1 RCECGKVADRLRSNF
16 CTFCSKEEK
25 LIIYCIEC
33 SEPPKKCRHQP
44 ESFRRKCKS
53 CEEDEMPLRGK
64 CCTDCGTK
72 TLFEIFCVL
81 CPTDTP
87 HAGNPEASGRVKK
100 MSHTSDYEECS
111 VEEPPNTGHRVQG
124 RPVEETPNTGDRVQ
138 GRLVEETPNTGD
150 FEEGRPVEETPN
162 TGDRDQRCPVEETPN
177 TGDRVQGRP
186 VEETPN
192 TGDRV
197 QGRLV
202 EETPN
207 PGDRDQR
214 RPVEETPNT
223 GDFEEGR
230 TVEETPNTG
239 DFEEGRPVE
248 ETPNT
253 GDRDEGRPVEK
264 TPNRG
269 DRDQRRHV
277 EETPNTGDRDQRRPV
292 EETPNTGDRVQGRP
306 VEETPNT
313 GDRDQGRPVEETPS
327 TGDRDQGRPVEE
339 TPNTGDSDQGRPV
352 EETPNTGDSDQG
364 RPVEETPNTGDRVQR
379 RLVEETPNKGD
390 CDQRRPIEETPNTGD
405 LLEGRPVEETPNTG
419 DRVQGRPVEETPNP
433 GDRDEGRPVEE
444 TPNTGDFEEG
454 RPVEETPNTGHR
466 DQRRP
471 VEETPNTGHR
481 VQGHPVEETPNTGD
495 FEEGRPV
502 EETPNTGDREKGC
515 PVIEKILENP
525 TDFGFAARDD
535 KTAPHWHNNLRL
547 IKLADHCGAVRAY
560 LAEAP
565 ASTSSLEKLISM
577 SLPPTS
583 LEEIQALPDNELSE
597 VSKSVQ
603 KIMDELLD
611 KNMPDL
617 ALQLVPAYHLVVL
630 AADPR
635 SRQHIL
641 KDQKWD
647 ESKPNAWFGLASKFQ
662 YHSRG
667 SGSENWSRLK
677 KFQNISIDFNALMEL
692 LNRFGSVDSLL
703 NRFCAGVVKQSN
715 LEAFLNAPNVTLD
728 SKLALCFRVCQ
739 EMGSSDDERVLGII
753 ESMCFASLN
762 TYLRCL
768 LKLRYSQSTGVE
780 AGSKDEISKFGDLL
794 NQLIKHEVDTFNQ
807 QSSISV
813 EYSHEIISMFLQDG
827 FGNLLASLF
836 GASSDS
842 SSSHIFSELS
852 SLIEDTEKGDW
863 NRPWDISL
871 HTAMTLE
878 WPLAQPLLCFLDPNA
893 AMVQLTLN
901 ARTALEKCRHDTETL
916 LRDLET
922 EPLSKTVG
930 AIQYLAR
937 HKASL
942 KKAANVLRLSSD
954 VDKQIFGA
962 QEWKAAYDNTV
973 KKLKELHALLQKTLC
988 SNIEVAGCK
997 FRSGG
1002 EIKLPISKLIPCL
1015 LEAIDE
1021 WEAKIERLKSE
1032 EATWEAA
1039 QFLKSLFDR
1048 EEELVKELSYLL
1060 LRDLAMIYL
1069 GDSGDLEQKKI
1080 EVLVQVV
1087 NDFQE
1092 IIYGIEAL
1100 VSNEERRVTEFL
1112 ELCRPV
1118 MERLQKEPKRIEDL
1132 TKTANQLKWI
1142 KIIKENQGSVERP
1155 TLEKIEE
1162 IFKSGSFQIGCLV
1175 ENTDHFLLT
1184 TTKESKADDS
1194 PKTQSRAEFTL
1205 ADVKDLQSKLM
1216 LIAGSA
1222 YENKL
1227 LLDSFVK
1234 LTEGILRLVE
1244 VYKDF
1249 RAHCCLLCEQ
1259 IDIVV
1264 DLGSA
1269 KAAKDRSTEAGI
1281 EKLEE
1286 VLVCSDQTTEED
1298 VSVFMHRSVLD
1309 QNSQALYVIMGAEQ
1323 LSYQNSV
1330 FAEDIFSR
1338 LLDLVEGRTKAKI
1351 FALMADDQQRNFPFC
1366 SILAS
1371 FIQDY
1376 PIIPNEKD
1384 IRDWTA
1390 KFLRE
1395 QTPEENFRVLNF
1407 LPCIQCRSP
1416 SEILEAIADGKS
1428 DNAWEPLLKDELL
1441 TSDSIRKPVKYLL
1454 NKKDRRTVQLSAKD
1468 VVKLLVENCGIE
1480 NPSWQEL
1487 QVFSRFFCRQISDM
1501 EKSPYCSEIAGSEIQ
1516 GFQEFVLKFMLIM
1529 SKDFATRS
1537 LSISDES
1544 GGSQISDGKFTDS
1557 PEKEDLQ
1564 NFQLRR
1570 RWEQNSHPYLLFNED
1585 GATFTFV
1592 GFTINPA
1599 GDLLDQKRAVIQKG
1613 IMSQQLYKGL
1623 HRQGVHLD
1631 EAFDSLPRDEMIN
1644 KIRMVFGFD
1653 NRAASTDPDLSYELT
1668 TDNAM
1673 KMLAIYMRFRCEIPV
1688 VLMGETGC
1696 GKTKLVEFLSKLML
1710 PEGHP
1715 PLSNIRILKV
1725 HGGVSEAEVVSTLR
1739 EAEKLAAEN
1748 FSKSKRSPYTIV
1760 FFDEVNTTS
1769 AVGLIK
1775 EVMIDGRAHGK
1786 PIDFSK
1792 GLRCVAAC
1800 NPYRKHS
1807 EETIKILENS
1817 GLGYRVRKEQTSDR
1831 FGTVPMRHL
1840 VYRVKPLPLSFLQV
1854 LWDFGNLTDESERKY
1869 IDRIIESRKT
1879 AFSEPAASEKELN
1892 ILKNAIAASQ
1902 RFMRTSSDEAK
1913 FVSLRDVEKAMKMLE
1928 WLYRKHV
1935 RLQGFIKT
1943 VGQQMSEV
1951 GILYASSFPKDQEY
1965 SKMCTDINKI
1975 KVSMERG
1982 GTLVLLNIENL
1993 YESLY
1998 DALNQYYE
2006 YCGQD
2011 RFVDLGLGTHR
2022 LKCKVHKEFRI
2033 IVIADQSTV
2042 EEKFPIPLINR
2053 LEKHKLSTEAI
2064 LNDEKRY
2071 TIRQI
2076 LEWVQ
2081 LLLKLKSQIKDLT
2094 LNIAEVQRLE
2104 DLPDWDRIQCVFIFL
2119 TEVVNAFDSEAHI
2132 EESDIKPI
2140 QLWNS
2145 LQRKLKEN
2153 FQSLEAIR
2161 IIEEFVDKMNTSL
2174 TEKILGSKDCSKCKK
2189 RSDFKLILPC
2199 ADRLCAECVADC
2211 EVSENHADSRK
2222 CPICKQD
2229 FDPKAVSGP
2238 KQQVLV
2244 DFKARCTRFMMQVVS
2259 KLCFQ
2264 AAKPPTEDLCHHLI
2278 GFVTRTSK
2286 QNAAFGLF
2294 GDDRDDSP
2302 VFRSFILQRLLK
2314 FQPSQV
2320 ESLLQQHVDAVANF
2334 RADARHDLAKIIV
2347 NCMEDA
2353 QIVRS
2358 EAEAMNEEQQLH
2370 HAVSLLA
2377 ESTLPEKLQLLQIPH
2392 LQNIASRRVA
2402 LRVLAFVFSLGNL
2415 GEETVNALA
2424 RALEPHKWSRIY
2436 FLRCLSMEK
2445 LYNQLAYLTQSP
2457 LPDHNAA
2464 LLCIRL
2470 AYVLHANS
2478 TNESS
2483 AFRKFLKDLKSLA
2496 DNSYLPA
2503 MMHDEIW
2510 ERLLEMINCPIT
2522 TKDKE
2527 GFLCDENFKM
2537 YCCPN
2542 GHPYVLGECTQGWVK
2557 YKCHECAADIGGQK
2571 HKIAANNTE
2580 YKCKTKMGFSPP
2592 SMKEGQQ
2599 PLRKLT
2605 PASAALIRL
2614 LQHLAMLVS
2623 PDSRRKLQTPDANCY
2638 LRGFVDDL
2646 KLFSQ
2651 VTGRNASSRTF
2662 QEAWHDRSDEC
2673 KLQDVYEFGR
2683 IWDELKHR
2691 LKLARFEDL
2700 PYPVVKGEVSACDL
2714 PLAALLPH
2722 SSEWGRCIVALVQ
2735 LLVDAQNAVI
2745 DASAIKTEKIS
2756 LDDIDQAAV
2765 IPRDLEA
2772 GLLPI
2777 LLANSSYSL
2786 KDAACVEYDFK
2797 SLECQL
2803 VDFLA
2808 RGRCRIAPLLS
2819 PIVYKDEV
2827 HLMQLFKRLERTVPQ
2842 NSAPSSVPLTQALSS
2857 NLPHELRDITELLDD
2872 SLPAAMRF
2880 LISLAPKDT
2889 QELLH
2894 AFMTERLA
2902 MPGLPTPQLQ
2912 RSVTLADTKLL
2923 WMFLDHLR
2931 CRCLIRSD
2939 LNPFEDCG
2947 EVIELPMELPK
2958 ELKNRR
2964 SILMEK
2970 LHAFIR
2976 LELSSGPAIYEGME
2990 LQEVCDIFPE
3000 YDEFSAFD
3008 GSFLCE
3014 HAVAVWTALNRME

>member
-72 TLFEIFCVL
+72 TLFELFCVL

-177 TGDRVQGRP
+177 TGDRVQGR
-186 VEETPN
+186 
-192 TGDRV
+192 
-197 QGRLV
+197 LV

-214 RPVEETPNT
+214 RPVEETPNTGDFEEGRTVEETPNT

-292 EETPNTGDRVQGRP
+292 EETPNTGD
-306 VEETPNT
+306 
-313 GDRDQGRPVEETPS
+313 S
-327 TGDRDQGRPVEE
+327 DQGRPVEE

-379 RLVEETPNKGD
+379 RLVEETPN
-390 CDQRRPIEETPNTGD
+390 
-405 LLEGRPVEETPNTG
+405 
-419 DRVQGRPVEETPNP
+419 
-433 GDRDEGRPVEE
+433 
-444 TPNTGDFEEG
+444 TGDFEEG
-454 RPVEETPNTGHR
+454 HLVK
-466 DQRRP
+466 RRR
-471 VEETPNTGHR
+471 T
-481 VQGHPVEETPNTGD
+481 Q
-495 FEEGRPV
+495 
-502 EETPNTGDREKGC
+502 
-515 PVIEKILENP
+515 VIEKILENP

-547 IKLADHCGAVRAY
+547 IKLADHCDAVRAY

-635 SRQHIL
+635 NRQHIL

-662 YHSRG
+662 YRFRG
-667 SGSENWSRLK
+667 SGSEDWSRLK

-715 LEAFLNAPNVTLD
+715 LEAFLKAPNVTLD

-739 EMGSSDDERVLGII
+739 EMGSSDDERVLGIV

-813 EYSHEIISMFLQDG
+813 EYSHEIISMFLQRFDKFMG
-827 FGNLLASLF
+827 LLSTA
-836 GASSDS
+836 GCRPKNC
-842 SSSHIFSELS
+842 
-852 SLIEDTEKGDW
+852 LIEDTEKGDW
-863 NRPWDISL
+863 NRPRDISL

-878 WPLAQPLLCFLDPNA
+878 WPLAQQLLCFLDPKA
-893 AMVQLTLN
+893 AEVQLTLN

-942 KKAANVLRLSSD
+942 KKAASVLRLSSD

-1048 EEELVKELSYLL
+1048 EEELVKELSYL
-1060 LRDLAMIYL
+1060 ATE

-1259 IDIVV
+1259 IDIV
-1264 DLGSA
+1264 
-1269 KAAKDRSTEAGI
+1269 
-1281 EKLEE
+1281 LEE

-1395 QTPEENFRVLNF
+1395 QTPEE
-1407 LPCIQCRSP
+1407 
-1416 SEILEAIADGKS
+1416 K
-1428 DNAWEPLLKDELL
+1428 
-1441 TSDSIRKPVKYLL
+1441 
-1454 NKKDRRTVQLSAKD
+1454 
-1468 VVKLLVENCGIE
+1468 
-1480 NPSWQEL
+1480 
-1487 QVFSRFFCRQISDM
+1487 
-1501 EKSPYCSEIAGSEIQ
+1501 IAGSEIQ

-1928 WLYRKHV
+1928 WLYRSEIIDTNSKESKKCNLTKFISAAV
-1935 RLQGFIKT
+1935 ISLANMSGFK
-1943 VGQQMSEV
+1943 VLLKLLDSQMSEV

-2104 DLPDWDRIQCVFIFL
+2104 DLPDVLFTSFYKHFEKNKTHLNSAENRKLWQAWVTDSDAVICRLLLKNGNEEMQLQWDRIQCVFIFL

-2294 GDDRDDSP
+2294 FGDDRDDSP

-2436 FLRCLSMEK
+2436 FLRCLSMEVGVSAAIGLIFRNTVVKTTLEAEIGGMDVVPVPDFLLSHSEAYKDSKEYVLSTLYDSKTQK

-2510 ERLLEMINCPIT
+2510 ERLLP
-2522 TKDKE
+2522 KR
-2527 GFLCDENFKM
+2527 
-2537 YCCPN
+2537 PS
-2542 GHPYVLGECTQGWVK
+2542 CTQGWVK

-2912 RSVTLADTKLL
+2912 RSTVVK
-2923 WMFLDHLR
+2923 
-2931 CRCLIRSD
+2931 
-2939 LNPFEDCG
+2939 
-2947 EVIELPMELPK
+2947 VIELPMELPK

>member
-1 RCECGKVADRLRSNF
+1 MFLLQRFDKFMGLLSTA
-16 CTFCSKEEK
+16 
-25 LIIYCIEC
+25 
-33 SEPPKKCRHQP
+33 
-44 ESFRRKCKS
+44 
-53 CEEDEMPLRGK
+53 G
-64 CCTDCGTK
+64 
-72 TLFEIFCVL
+72 
-81 CPTDTP
+81 CPTEELVDLCKQKLK
-87 HAGNPEASGRVKK
+87 SFIKK
-100 MSHTSDYEECS
+100 L
-111 VEEPPNTGHRVQG
+111 
-124 RPVEETPNTGDRVQ
+124 PVD
-138 GRLVEETPNTGD
+138 
-150 FEEGRPVEETPN
+150 
-162 TGDRDQRCPVEETPN
+162 
-177 TGDRVQGRP
+177 
-186 VEETPN
+186 
-192 TGDRV
+192 
-197 QGRLV
+197 
-202 EETPN
+202 
-207 PGDRDQR
+207 
-214 RPVEETPNT
+214 
-223 GDFEEGR
+223 
-230 TVEETPNTG
+230 
-239 DFEEGRPVE
+239 
-248 ETPNT
+248 
-253 GDRDEGRPVEK
+253 
-264 TPNRG
+264 
-269 DRDQRRHV
+269 
-277 EETPNTGDRDQRRPV
+277 
-292 EETPNTGDRVQGRP
+292 
-306 VEETPNT
+306 
-313 GDRDQGRPVEETPS
+313 
-327 TGDRDQGRPVEE
+327 
-339 TPNTGDSDQGRPV
+339 
-352 EETPNTGDSDQG
+352 
-364 RPVEETPNTGDRVQR
+364 
-379 RLVEETPNKGD
+379 
-390 CDQRRPIEETPNTGD
+390 
-405 LLEGRPVEETPNTG
+405 
-419 DRVQGRPVEETPNP
+419 
-433 GDRDEGRPVEE
+433 
-444 TPNTGDFEEG
+444 
-454 RPVEETPNTGHR
+454 
-466 DQRRP
+466 
-471 VEETPNTGHR
+471 
-481 VQGHPVEETPNTGD
+481 
-495 FEEGRPV
+495 
-502 EETPNTGDREKGC
+502 
-515 PVIEKILENP
+515 
-525 TDFGFAARDD
+525 A
-535 KTAPHWHNNLRL
+535 
-547 IKLADHCGAVRAY
+547 
-560 LAEAP
+560 
-565 ASTSSLEKLISM
+565 
-577 SLPPTS
+577 
-583 LEEIQALPDNELSE
+583 
-597 VSKSVQ
+597 
-603 KIMDELLD
+603 
-611 KNMPDL
+611 
-617 ALQLVPAYHLVVL
+617 
-630 AADPR
+630 
-635 SRQHIL
+635 
-641 KDQKWD
+641 
-647 ESKPNAWFGLASKFQ
+647 
-662 YHSRG
+662 
-667 SGSENWSRLK
+667 
-677 KFQNISIDFNALMEL
+677 
-692 LNRFGSVDSLL
+692 
-703 NRFCAGVVKQSN
+703 
-715 LEAFLNAPNVTLD
+715 
-728 SKLALCFRVCQ
+728 
-739 EMGSSDDERVLGII
+739 
-753 ESMCFASLN
+753 
-762 TYLRCL
+762 
-768 LKLRYSQSTGVE
+768 
-780 AGSKDEISKFGDLL
+780 
-794 NQLIKHEVDTFNQ
+794 
-807 QSSISV
+807 
-813 EYSHEIISMFLQDG
+813 
-827 FGNLLASLF
+827 FGNLLASFL

-842 SSSHIFSELS
+842 SSSHIFSKLS

-863 NRPWDISL
+863 NRPRDISL

-878 WPLAQPLLCFLDPNA
+878 WPLAQQLLCFLDPKA
-893 AMVQLTLN
+893 AEVQLTLN

-1048 EEELVKELSYLL
+1048 EEELVKELSYL
-1060 LRDLAMIYL
+1060 ATE

-1281 EKLEE
+1281 KKVKKDHNINIELRYCKPHKSIGCHYNEGYNEEVIDKTLKIFFRNFTVEEDNWSQNLIELAEKVERTSVVQAEESSRKDWSTADHELSAAEVGGLPVHEAFEKLWEIYQRSIDKSHKDFLSFHDLSMVLRRLSENEKSPISKRKLKPEFQKLFSCSEPITFVINYKDQLLATLDLFRSAYDSLPQLEE

-1928 WLYRKHV
+1928 WLYRSFKV
-1935 RLQGFIKT
+1935 LLKLLDS
-1943 VGQQMSEV
+1943 QMSEV

-2076 LEWVQ
+2076 LEWVEKMKASGEQGLQDIFVGYHSDVVPSLVFELEKVEILERMRRLMEVDPDRLVELFGESDFGEILKKHDFDDALLLKYSQDMLNMLLLETDSESVTQVQ

-2436 FLRCLSMEK
+2436 FLRCLSMEVGVSAAIGLIFRNTVVKTTLEAEIGGMDVVPVPDFLLSHSEAYKDSKEYVLSTLYDSKTQK

>member
-1 RCECGKVADRLRSNF
+1 
-16 CTFCSKEEK
+16 
-25 LIIYCIEC
+25 
-33 SEPPKKCRHQP
+33 
-44 ESFRRKCKS
+44 
-53 CEEDEMPLRGK
+53 
-64 CCTDCGTK
+64 
-72 TLFEIFCVL
+72 
-81 CPTDTP
+81 
-87 HAGNPEASGRVKK
+87 
-100 MSHTSDYEECS
+100 
-111 VEEPPNTGHRVQG
+111 
-124 RPVEETPNTGDRVQ
+124 
-138 GRLVEETPNTGD
+138 
-150 FEEGRPVEETPN
+150 
-162 TGDRDQRCPVEETPN
+162 
-177 TGDRVQGRP
+177 
-186 VEETPN
+186 
-192 TGDRV
+192 
-197 QGRLV
+197 
-202 EETPN
+202 
-207 PGDRDQR
+207 
-214 RPVEETPNT
+214 
-223 GDFEEGR
+223 
-230 TVEETPNTG
+230 
-239 DFEEGRPVE
+239 
-248 ETPNT
+248 
-253 GDRDEGRPVEK
+253 
-264 TPNRG
+264 
-269 DRDQRRHV
+269 
-277 EETPNTGDRDQRRPV
+277 DRDQRRPV

-313 GDRDQGRPVEETPS
+313 GDRDQ
-327 TGDRDQGRPVEE
+327 
-339 TPNTGDSDQGRPV
+339 
-352 EETPNTGDSDQG
+352 
-364 RPVEETPNTGDRVQR
+364 R
-379 RLVEETPNKGD
+379 R
-390 CDQRRPIEETPNTGD
+390 R
-405 LLEGRPVEETPNTG
+405 
-419 DRVQGRPVEETPNP
+419 
-433 GDRDEGRPVEE
+433 VEE

-454 RPVEETPNTGHR
+454 RPVEETPNTEKEAR
-466 DQRRP
+466 NLAFTESTFLELRERADQKMPVAPVLLEVSRP
-471 VEETPNTGHR
+471 QNQQMVHIASVGL
-481 VQGHPVEETPNTGD
+481 
-495 FEEGRPV
+495 
-502 EETPNTGDREKGC
+502 K
-515 PVIEKILENP
+515 VIEKILENP

-603 KIMDELLD
+603 KIMDQLLD
-611 KNMPDL
+611 KNRPDL

-667 SGSENWSRLK
+667 SGSVDWSRLK
-677 KFQNISIDFNALMEL
+677 KFQTISIDFNALMEL

-715 LEAFLNAPNVTLD
+715 LEAFLKAPNVTLD

-739 EMGSSDDERVLGII
+739 EMGSSDDERVLGIV

-794 NQLIKHEVDTFNQ
+794 NQLIKHEVDTFKQ

-813 EYSHEIISMFLQDG
+813 EYSHEIISMFLQRFDKFMELLSTAG
-827 FGNLLASLF
+827 CPTEELVDLCKQKLKSFIKKLPVDAFGNLLASFL

-842 SSSHIFSELS
+842 SSSHIFSKLS

-878 WPLAQPLLCFLDPNA
+878 WPLAQQLLCFLDPKA
-893 AMVQLTLN
+893 AEVQLTLN

-1048 EEELVKELSYLL
+1048 EEELVKELSYL
-1060 LRDLAMIYL
+1060 ATE

-1281 EKLEE
+1281 EKDQLLATLDLFRSAYDSLPQLEE

-1928 WLYRKHV
+1928 WLYRSFKV
-1935 RLQGFIKT
+1935 LLKLLDS
-1943 VGQQMSEV
+1943 QMSEV

-2076 LEWVQ
+2076 LEWVEKMKASGEQGLQDIFVGYHSDVVPSLVFELEKVEILERMRRLMEVDPDRLVELFGESDFGEILKKHDFDDALLLKYSQDMLNMLLLETDSESVTQVQ

-2104 DLPDWDRIQCVFIFL
+2104 DLPDVLFTSFYKHFEKNKTHLNSAENRKLWQAWVTDSDAVICRLLLKNGNEEMQLQWDRIQCVFIFL

-2436 FLRCLSMEK
+2436 FLRCLSMEVGVSAAIGLIFRNTVVKTTLEAEIGGMDVVPVPDFLLSHSEAYKDSKEYVLSTLYDSKTQK

-2842 NSAPSSVPLTQALSS
+2842 NSAPSSV
-2857 NLPHELRDITELLDD
+2857 H
-2872 SLPAAMRF
+2872 
-2880 LISLAPKDT
+2880 
-2889 QELLH
+2889 
-2894 AFMTERLA
+2894 
-2902 MPGLPTPQLQ
+2902 
-2912 RSVTLADTKLL
+2912 
-2923 WMFLDHLR
+2923 
-2931 CRCLIRSD
+2931 
-2939 LNPFEDCG
+2939 
-2947 EVIELPMELPK
+2947 
-2958 ELKNRR
+2958 
-2964 SILMEK
+2964 
-2970 LHAFIR
+2970 
-2976 LELSSGPAIYEGME
+2976 
-2990 LQEVCDIFPE
+2990 
-3000 YDEFSAFD
+3000 
-3008 GSFLCE
+3008 
-3014 HAVAVWTALNRME
+3014 